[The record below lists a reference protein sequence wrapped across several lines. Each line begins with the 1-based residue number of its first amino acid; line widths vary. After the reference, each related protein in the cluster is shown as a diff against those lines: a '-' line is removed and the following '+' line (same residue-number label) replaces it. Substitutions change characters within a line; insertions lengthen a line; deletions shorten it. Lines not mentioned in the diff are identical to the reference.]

1 MPSGEKDHSPVP
13 PSQSEAVGGD
23 NTVKAVKID
32 DDTEKPQT
40 ELDSAAQALIG
51 HHLRTLYSE
60 IVREPVPDQF
70 LKLLQDLERRERE

>member
-1 MPSGEKDHSPVP
+1 MPSSEKPEKDTQSVPVP
-13 PSQSEAVGGD
+13 VTDLAEAKSPGQPIGQ
-23 NTVKAVKID
+23 AS
-32 DDTEKPQT
+32 

-51 HHLRTLYSE
+51 HHLRTLYGE